1 MDTDTAIRIVM
12 LGDVVGQKAC
22 DTVAAAL
29 QSIRKKFKAD
39 FIVINAEN
47 VDNGGGLSP
56 NDARL
61 LFESGADCITSGNH
75 IWDRKDYED
84 LFELSGVLRPINY
97 AAELPGSGVFICERN
112 DKILGV
118 INAQGIRDMIPI
130 LNPFDCV
137 KTAAQQLKEK
147 YATKNTALLVDF
159 HAESFGEKEALA
171 WYLDGDI
178 SAFIGTH
185 THVQTADEKIL
196 PKGTGYLGDV
206 GMCGVLD
213 AVIGFNADISVERAR
228 NNTNIPMTVAEGK
241 ISLCGVYLEIQGFAC
256 KTIQPFVLPV

>member
-1 MDTDTAIRIVM
+1 MEVDTAIRIIM

-22 DTVAAAL
+22 DTVAATL
-29 QSIRKKFKAD
+29 QMLRTTYSAD
-39 FIVINAEN
+39 FIVVNAEN
-47 VDNGGGLSP
+47 VDNGGGISP
-56 NDARL
+56 DDARL

-75 IWDRKDYED
+75 IWDRKDYEE

-97 AAELPGSGVFICERN
+97 AAELPGSGVFTYERN
-112 DKILGV
+112 NKVLAV
-118 INAQGIRDMIPI
+118 INAQGTREMIPI

-137 KTAAQQLKEK
+137 KTAAVQLKEK
-147 YATKNTALLVDF
+147 YASKNLVVLVDF

-178 SAFIGTH
+178 SALIGTH

-213 AVIGFNADISVERAR
+213 AVIGFNADISVERTR
-228 NNTNIPMTVAEGK
+228 NNTNIPMSVAEGT
-241 ISLCGVYLEIQGFAC
+241 IGICGVYLEIDAFVC
-256 KTIQPFVLPV
+256 KKIQRFIQ

>member
-1 MDTDTAIRIVM
+1 MDTDAIRIVM

-29 QSIRKKFKAD
+29 QSIRTSYKAD
-39 FIVINAEN
+39 FIVVNAEN

-56 NDARL
+56 DDARL

-75 IWDRKDYED
+75 IWDRKDYEE
-84 LFELSGVLRPINY
+84 LFELPGILRPINY
-97 AAELPGSGVFICERN
+97 AAELPGSGIFVCERN
-112 DKILGV
+112 DKVLAV
-118 INAQGIRDMIPI
+118 INTQGVRDMIPI

-137 KTAAQQLKEK
+137 KTAATQLKEK
-147 YATKNTALLVDF
+147 YASKNFALLVDF

-178 SAFIGTH
+178 SAFVGTH

-228 NNTNIPMTVAEGK
+228 NNTNIPMTVAEGP
-241 ISLCGVYLEIQGFAC
+241 IGICGVCLEINAFVC
-256 KTIQPFVLPV
+256 KKIERFIQ